1 MNNPNNPTNPLNGA
15 QTLAH
20 TLVNCGI
27 DTCFANPGTSEM
39 HLVASFDT
47 VTKLRPVLCL
57 FEGVVTGAA
66 DGYGRIAG
74 KPAATLLHL
83 GPGLSNGL
91 ANLHN
96 ARRASSPIVNIVGDH
111 ATYHQQY
118 DAPLASDIVGFARP
132 VSAWICESKSSKT
145 VASDAARAVQ
155 AARRAPGG
163 IATLILPA
171 DTAWNAA
178 DRAASP
184 LPDIPAGRVDTA
196 TIEQIARLLSNGKK
210 SAILMRGTALQTQ
223 GQDAA
228 GRIRAKTGVRLLSDT
243 FAPLTEC
250 GAGRVAIER
259 IPYFAEQIVA
269 TLAGLEQIILVGT
282 KPPVTFFAYP
292 GKPSW
297 GAPEGCEFSY
307 LAQPHE
313 DGAQALKDLA
323 DALGAGGET
332 VQRISLQLPE
342 MPEGVF
348 NAVSVA
354 QVVARL
360 TPENAIFADEAGTSS
375 GPMMSRLAR
384 ARPWTHLPLTGG
396 SIGQGL
402 PLALGA
408 ALAAPDRKVVSPHGD
423 GGAAYTLQALW
434 TMAREKLDV
443 TVVIFANRSY
453 AILNIELKRV
463 GAIGAGPKALSM
475 LDLHNPELD
484 WTKIAAGLGVEASR
498 ASSCAQFASQYE
510 SAMKQRG
517 PRLIEAIIEP
527 LSI

>member
-1 MNNPNNPTNPLNGA
+1 MNSPLNGA
-15 QTLAH
+15 QTLAQ

-47 VTKLRPVLCL
+47 VTALRPVLCL

-66 DGYGRIAG
+66 DGYGRIAE

-83 GPGLSNGL
+83 GPGLANGL

-96 ARRASSPIVNIVGDH
+96 ARRAATPIVNIVGDH
-111 ATYHQQY
+111 ATYHLQY
-118 DAPLASDIVGFARP
+118 DAPLASDIAGFARP

-145 VASDAARAVQ
+145 VAADAARAVQ

-163 IATLILPA
+163 VATLILPA
-171 DTAWNAA
+171 DTAWNPA
-178 DRAASP
+178 DRAASA

-196 TIEQIARLLSNGKK
+196 TIEQVAKLLLNGKRT
-210 SAILMRGTALQTQ
+210 AILMRGAALHAI
-223 GQDAA
+223 GQQAA
-228 GRIRAKTGVRLLSDT
+228 GRIQAKAGVRLFSDT
-243 FAPLTEC
+243 FAPRAEC

-259 IPYFAEQIVA
+259 IPYFAEQIVV

-307 LAQPHE
+307 LAHPHE
-313 DGAQALKDLA
+313 DGVQALNDLA
-323 DALGAGGET
+323 DALGVNRVAAPT
-332 VQRISLQLPE
+332 IALQLPD
-342 MPEGVF
+342 MPQGPF
-348 NAVSVA
+348 NAVSIA
-354 QVVARL
+354 QIIARL
-360 TPENAIFADEAGTSS
+360 SPENAIFADEAATSS
-375 GPMMSRLAR
+375 GPLLSRMDR

-402 PLALGA
+402 PLAVGA
-408 ALAAPDRKVVSPHGD
+408 ALAAPGRKVISPHGD

-475 LDLHNPELD
+475 LDLHHPELN
-484 WTKIAAGLGVEASR
+484 WTKLAAGMGVEASR
-498 ASSCAQFASQYE
+498 ATTCDEFAAQYE
-510 SAMKQRG
+510 SAMRQKG